1 MQLPGM
7 ATDPVRVSTDATW
20 WPTDDTY
27 GASLRI
33 WLQDARTG
41 QWVLQEMRT
50 TGTPITYNECRD
62 QVRQASE
69 RTLAYLED
77 LRELHLFPPFP

>member
-7 ATDPVRVSTDATW
+7 ATDPVRLSTDATW
-20 WPTDDTY
+20 YPHDDTY

-33 WLQDARTG
+33 WIQDPRTG

-50 TGTPITYNECRD
+50 TGTPITYQQMRD
-62 QVRQASE
+62 QVKAAAG
-69 RTLAYLED
+69 RTVDYFEE
-77 LRELHLFPPFP
+77 LRALHRFDPFP

>member
-7 ATDPVRVSTDATW
+7 ATDPVRLSTDATW
-20 WPTDDTY
+20 FPQDDTY

-33 WLQDARTG
+33 WIQDPRTG

-50 TGTPITYNECRD
+50 TGTPITYQQCRD
-62 QVRQASE
+62 QVKTAAD
-69 RTLAYLED
+69 RTLAYLEE
-77 LRELHLFPPFP
+77 LRAVHRFDPFP